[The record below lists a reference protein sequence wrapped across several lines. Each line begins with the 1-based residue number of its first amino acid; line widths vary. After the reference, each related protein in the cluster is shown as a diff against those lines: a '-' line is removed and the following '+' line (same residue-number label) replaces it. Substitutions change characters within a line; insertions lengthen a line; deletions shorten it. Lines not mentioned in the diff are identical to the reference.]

1 MCVHAHAHFVV
12 SDSVTAP
19 LGSITFYIFIKRKKK
34 KRKNE
39 DAEHPSLG
47 TGFEAPLLPLC
58 GSLRYYMQTIFR
70 KCTSEGAFLVHSQ
83 VQRRST
89 VTHSESPSVH
99 PSACNQC

>member
-58 GSLRYYMQTIFR
+58 GSLRYYMQTI
-70 KCTSEGAFLVHSQ
+70 SENARLKGHF
-83 VQRRST
+83 
-89 VTHSESPSVH
+89 
-99 PSACNQC
+99 

>member
-1 MCVHAHAHFVV
+1 MCVHAHAHSVV

-34 KRKNE
+34 EKKNE

-47 TGFEAPLLPLC
+47 TGFEAPLLPPC

-70 KCTSEGAFLVHSQ
+70 KSKSEKGHF
-83 VQRRST
+83 
-89 VTHSESPSVH
+89 
-99 PSACNQC
+99 